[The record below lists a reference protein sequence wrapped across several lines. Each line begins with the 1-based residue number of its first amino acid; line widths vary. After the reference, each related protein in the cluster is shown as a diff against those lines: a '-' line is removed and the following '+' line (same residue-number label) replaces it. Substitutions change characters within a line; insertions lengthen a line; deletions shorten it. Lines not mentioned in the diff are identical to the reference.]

1 MHPQVS
7 FTMTKRSFFLL
18 AAGLVAC
25 TKPAATPAADSAA
38 VAAAHANAPAMD
50 PDVRLAAGLTL
61 ALRNHPEFADSMW
74 SAYKLTPAQFDSLKK
89 VIAADPAKD
98 SVYQR
103 LIRPRTATVPTP
115 RS

>member
-1 MHPQVS
+1 MIRLEHLALPLVVLS
-7 FTMTKRSFFLL
+7 AGACAKRAPS
-18 AAGLVAC
+18 
-25 TKPAATPAADSAA
+25 PAADSAA
-38 VAAAHANAPAMD
+38 IAAAHANAPAMD

-74 SAYKLTPAQFDSLKK
+74 AAYKLTPAQFDSLKK

-103 LIRPRTATVPTP
+103 LIRPRTATVPAP

>member
-1 MHPQVS
+1 MK
-7 FTMTKRSFFLL
+7 MRSLL
-18 AAGLVAC
+18 LIAAGLVAC
-25 TKPAATPAADSAA
+25 AKPAPTPAADSAA

-50 PDVRLAAGLTL
+50 ADVRLAAGLTL

-74 SAYKLTPAQFDSLKK
+74 AAYKLTPAQFDSLKK

-103 LIRPRTATVPTP
+103 LIRPRTATVPAP

>member
-1 MHPQVS
+1 
-7 FTMTKRSFFLL
+7 MTNRPLLLLVVGL
-18 AAGLVAC
+18 AAC
-25 TKPAATPAADSAA
+25 SKPAPTPAADSAA
-38 VAAAHANAPAMD
+38 IAAAHTNAPAMD

-74 SAYKLTPAQFDSLKK
+74 AAYKLTPAQFDSLKK

-103 LIRPRTATVPTP
+103 LIRPRTATVP

>member
-1 MHPQVS
+1 MK
-7 FTMTKRSFFLL
+7 TRSLL
-18 AAGLVAC
+18 LVAAGLAAC
-25 TKPAATPAADSAA
+25 AKPAPAPAADSAA
-38 VAAAHANAPAMD
+38 IAAAHANAPAMD
-50 PDVRLAAGLTL
+50 ADVRLAAGLTL

-103 LIRPRTATVPTP
+103 LIRPRTATVPSP

>member
-1 MHPQVS
+1 MS
-7 FTMTKRSFFLL
+7 RSGPLFPLL
-18 AAGLVAC
+18 LVAVAAC
-25 TKPAATPAADSAA
+25 GKPAATPAADSAA
-38 VAAAHANAPAMD
+38 IASAHAAVPAMD

-89 VIAADPAKD
+89 VIAADSAKNAA
-98 SVYQR
+98 YQR
-103 LIRPRTATVPTP
+103 LIAPRTATVP

>member
-7 FTMTKRSFFLL
+7 FTMTKSSLLLLL
-18 AAGLVAC
+18 AGLAAC
-25 TKPAATPAADSAA
+25 AKPAPSPAADSAA
-38 VAAAHANAPAMD
+38 IAAAHAAAPAMD

-74 SAYKLTPAQFDSLKK
+74 AAYKLTPAQFDSLKQ

-103 LIRPRTATVPTP
+103 LTRPRTATVPAP

>member
-1 MHPQVS
+1 MK
-7 FTMTKRSFFLL
+7 TRSLL
-18 AAGLVAC
+18 LVAAGLVAC
-25 TKPAATPAADSAA
+25 AKPAPSPAADSAA
-38 VAAAHANAPAMD
+38 VAQAHANAPAMD
-50 PDVRLAAGLTL
+50 ADVRLAAGLTL

-74 SAYKLTPAQFDSLKK
+74 AAYKLTPAQFDSLKK

-103 LIRPRTATVPTP
+103 LIRPRTATVPAP

>member
-1 MHPQVS
+1 M
-7 FTMTKRSFFLL
+7 RSLL
-18 AAGLVAC
+18 LVAAGLVAC
-25 TKPAATPAADSAA
+25 AKPAPTPAADSAA

-50 PDVRLAAGLTL
+50 ADVRLAAGLTL

-74 SAYKLTPAQFDSLKK
+74 AAYKLTPAQFDSLKK

-103 LIRPRTATVPTP
+103 LIRPRTATVPAP

>member
-1 MHPQVS
+1 
-7 FTMTKRSFFLL
+7 MTNRSLFLL
-18 AAGLVAC
+18 VVGLAAC
-25 TKPAATPAADSAA
+25 SKPASTPAADSAA
-38 VAAAHANAPAMD
+38 VAAAHAAVPAMD

-74 SAYKLTPAQFDSLKK
+74 AAYKMTPAQFDSLKR

-103 LIRPRTATVPTP
+103 LIAPRTATVPPP